1 MTAYDFQQS
10 SEAGRE
16 RMIRIPHA
24 RLTDVTPTVGDPAQ
38 VTGRVAGEQITGV
51 VYNAGVLVTNTYAI
65 LNVAKGQV
73 IRVSVRNTLTYG
85 AGPLA
90 EATHGVI
97 NIGDPVYYSDEQDT
111 LTPGVK
117 LSTSPLQSDAA
128 TPNARFGNVVMLQD
142 EDADDFPKAAADAGH
157 TVTCAVCLGGDNI

>member
-1 MTAYDFQQS
+1 MTAFDFQQS

-24 RLTDVTPTVGDPAQ
+24 RLTDITPAVGEPAE

-73 IRVSVRNTLTYG
+73 IRASVRSVLTYN
-85 AGPLA
+85 AGPVA
-90 EATHGVI
+90 EATWGVI
-97 NIGDPVYYSDEQDT
+97 NIGDPVYYDAEQDV
-111 LTPGVK
+111 LNGVK
-117 LSTSPLQSDAA
+117 LSTAPIQSDAA
-128 TPNARFGNVVMLQD
+128 TVNTKFGNVVMLQD
-142 EDADDFPKAAADAGH
+142 ESADDFPKAAADAGH